1 MEDNQNSQACHK
13 AMLAVEA
20 TEDDSVLLVTYDPD
34 RISADA
40 IEDALANGLDRPEYE
55 DTDFEEAVRDILSDL
70 VEEVKAIPL
79 ILV

>member
-1 MEDNQNSQACHK
+1 
-13 AMLAVEA
+13 MLAVEA